1 MLREK
6 MKYPK
11 EAGKSM
17 LAAHSGEYIL
27 FLFMLLFSVIFLV
40 ATFLFLTTGNEM
52 IFVQDMQVPF
62 FSSIFR

>member
-6 MKYPK
+6 VKYPK

-40 ATFLFLTTGNEM
+40 VTFLFLTTGSEM
-52 IFVQDMQVPF
+52 IYVHDMRVPV
-62 FSSIFR
+62 FSSVFR